1 MNYKKILS
9 TSLKITI
16 AVGIIFW
23 LVQQDKFNI
32 SQMAIFITWDFLA
45 LSVAMMGLNLYMISE
60 RWRLL
65 LSTQSLH
72 PKSFELYKLTLI
84 GIFFNFA
91 MPGGVGG
98 DVVKA
103 FYFYKDHPQS
113 KAIAISSVFVDRLLG
128 LYTIIIMALLAML
141 FDIQHVMALDV
152 LRNLFYFFTL
162 IFFAFTIGLFCLF
175 SKAPK
180 VSALVQSV
188 IKILPLQE
196 KLHKLYASGQLYG
209 SQTKLLV
216 KVFLLSVLSQAS
228 AILLMVLI
236 GHYSG
241 LGADVRLSTYFL
253 VTPIGFMATAI
264 PISPAG
270 VGVGQAAYFFLYNL
284 YLGKTTELGP
294 VLITMYQ
301 LLSLFFGLI
310 GAYFYLVKTKKKDN
324 DTSIDAIEME
334 LMNSK

>member
-1 MNYKKILS
+1 MNYKNILS
-9 TSLKITI
+9 TALKILI

-23 LVQQDKFNI
+23 LVQQDKFNV
-32 SQMAIFITWDFLA
+32 SQLKAFLVWDFLA
-45 LSVAMMGLNLYMISE
+45 IAILIMAVNLFMVSE

-103 FYFYKDHPQS
+103 YYFYKDHPKS
-113 KAIAISSVFVDRLLG
+113 KATAISSVFVDRLLG
-128 LYTIIIMALLAML
+128 LYTIIVMALIAML
-141 FDIQHVMALDV
+141 IDIQHVFNIEV
-152 LRNLFYFFTL
+152 LKNLFYIFTF
-162 IFFAFTIGLFCLF
+162 IFVGFNIGLFCLF
-175 SKAPK
+175 SKNPT
-180 VSALVQSV
+180 VSTTVTS
-188 IKILPLQE
+188 IISKLPLKE
-196 KLHKLYASGQLYG
+196 KFQKLYASGQLYG
-209 SQTKLLV
+209 ARIPLLI
-216 KVFLLSVLSQAS
+216 KVFFLSLISQS
-228 AILLMVLI
+228 TAIAIMALI
-236 GHYSG
+236 GHFSG
-241 LGADVRLSTYFL
+241 VAADVPISTYFL

-270 VGVGQAAYFFLYNL
+270 VGVGQAAFFFLFNL

-294 VLITMYQ
+294 IAITVYQ
-301 LLSLFFGLI
+301 LLNLFFGLI
-310 GAYFYLVKTKKKDN
+310 GAYFYLVKSKKKDTL
-324 DTSIDAIEME
+324 DTIEME

>member
-9 TSLKITI
+9 SALKILI
-16 AVGIIFW
+16 AFGIIFW

-32 SQMAIFITWDFLA
+32 AQLKLFFTWDFLA
-45 LSVAMMGLNLYMISE
+45 IAIGIMALNLYMTSE

-128 LYTIIIMALLAML
+128 LYTIIIMALMAMA
-141 FDIQHVMALDV
+141 FDITHVMSIDV
-152 LRNLFYFFTL
+152 LRNLFYFFGL
-162 IFFAFTIGLFCLF
+162 IFMCFNIGLICLF
-175 SKAPK
+175 SKNPK
-180 VSALVQSV
+180 VSALVHSV
-188 IKILPLQE
+188 IDFMPLKE
-196 KLHKLYASGQLYG
+196 KLLKLYASGQLYG
-209 SQTKLLV
+209 SQFKLLA
-216 KVFLLSVLSQAS
+216 KVFFLSILSQTS

-241 LGADVRLSTYFL
+241 IGADVRLSTYFL

-270 VGVGQAAYFFLYNL
+270 VGVGQAAFFFLYNL

-294 VLITMYQ
+294 VVITMYQ

-310 GAYFYLVKTKKKDN
+310 GAYFYLVKSKKKDN
-324 DTSIDAIEME
+324 LDAIEME

>member
-9 TSLKITI
+9 TALKIAI
-16 AVGIIFW
+16 AFGIIFW

-32 SQMAIFITWDFLA
+32 SQMTVFFTWDFLVISIA
-45 LSVAMMGLNLYMISE
+45 VMALNLFMISE

-72 PKSFELYKLTLI
+72 PKSFELYKLSLI

-128 LYTIIIMALLAML
+128 LYTIIIMALAAMV
-141 FDIQHVMALDV
+141 FDIKHVMSIEV

-162 IFFAFTIGLFCLF
+162 IFMCFNVGLFCLF
-175 SKAPK
+175 SK
-180 VSALVQSV
+180 SAKISSLVHSV
-188 IKILPLQE
+188 IAIMPLKE
-196 KLHKLYASGQLYG
+196 KLLKLYASGQLYG
-209 SQTKLLV
+209 SQFKLLA
-216 KVFLLSVLSQAS
+216 KVFFLSILSQTS
-228 AILLMVLI
+228 AILLMVMI

-241 LGADVRLSTYFL
+241 IGADVRLSTYFL

-270 VGVGQAAYFFLYNL
+270 VGVGQAAFFFLYNL

-294 VLITMYQ
+294 IVITMFQ
-301 LLSLFFGLI
+301 LLQLFFGLI
-310 GAYFYLVKTKKKDN
+310 GAYFYLVKSKKKD
-324 DTSIDAIEME
+324 TLDAIEME

>member
-1 MNYKKILS
+1 MNYRKFLG
-9 TSLKITI
+9 TALKTFI
-16 AVGIIFW
+16 AFGIIFW

-32 SQMAIFITWDFLA
+32 SQLTVFFTWKFLIGSI
-45 LSVAMMGLNLYMISE
+45 LIMGVNLFMISE

-72 PKSFELYKLTLI
+72 PKPFELYKLTLI

-128 LYTIIIMALLAML
+128 LYTIIVMALMAMI
-141 FDIQHVMALDV
+141 FDIQHVLNIEA
-152 LRNLFYFFTL
+152 LRNLFYFFAL
-162 IFFAFTIGLFCLF
+162 IFIAFNIGLYCLF
-175 SKAPK
+175 SKNPK
-180 VSALVQSV
+180 IAGLVQSV
-188 IKILPLQE
+188 INFMPLKE
-196 KLHKLYASGQLYG
+196 KLQKLYSSGQLYG
-209 SQTKLLV
+209 SQGKLLV
-216 KVFLLSVLSQAS
+216 KVFLISMVSQIS
-228 AILLMVLI
+228 AILLMAFSGHFSGI
-236 GHYSG
+236 G
-241 LGADVRLSTYFL
+241 AEVRLSTYFL

-270 VGVGQAAYFFLYNL
+270 VGVGQAAFFFLYNL

-294 VLITMYQ
+294 VVITVYQ
-301 LLSLFFGLI
+301 VLSLLFGLI
-310 GAYFYLVKTKKKDN
+310 GAYFYLVKSKKKDTL
-324 DTSIDAIEME
+324 DTIEME

>member
-1 MNYKKILS
+1 MNYRNILS
-9 TSLKITI
+9 TAVKITI
-16 AVGIIFW
+16 AFGIIFW
-23 LVQQDKFNI
+23 LVQQDKFNV
-32 SQMAIFITWDFLA
+32 SQLTIFFTWEFMAAAIAI
-45 LSVAMMGLNLYMISE
+45 MGLNLLMASE

-103 FYFYKDHPQS
+103 FYFYKDHPHS

-128 LYTIIIMALLAML
+128 LYTIIVMALTAMI
-141 FDIQHVMALDV
+141 FDIQHVISIDV
-152 LRNLFYFFTL
+152 LRNLFYFFVL
-162 IFFAFTIGLFCLF
+162 IFFCFNIGLFCLF
-175 SKAPK
+175 SKNAK
-180 VSALVQSV
+180 VSRLVHSV
-188 IKILPLQE
+188 IDIMPLKE
-196 KLHKLYASGQLYG
+196 KLLKLYASGQLYG
-209 SQTKLLV
+209 SQVALLV
-216 KVFLLSVLSQAS
+216 KVFVLSLLSQTS

-241 LGADVRLSTYFL
+241 IGVDVRLSTYFL

-270 VGVGQAAYFFLYNL
+270 VGVGQAAFFFLYNL

-294 VLITMYQ
+294 MVITMYQ

-310 GAYFYLVKTKKKDN
+310 GAYFYLVKSKKKDN
-324 DTSIDAIEME
+324 LDTIEME

>member
-9 TSLKITI
+9 TALKILI
-16 AVGIIFW
+16 AFGIIFW

-32 SQMAIFITWDFLA
+32 AQLKLFFTWDFLA
-45 LSVAMMGLNLYMISE
+45 MAIVVMALNLFMISE

-128 LYTIIIMALLAML
+128 LYTIIIMALMAMV
-141 FDIQHVMALDV
+141 FDITHVMSIDV
-152 LRNLFYFFTL
+152 LRNLFYFFAL
-162 IFFAFTIGLFCLF
+162 IFMCFNVGLFCLF
-175 SKAPK
+175 SKNTK
-180 VSALVQSV
+180 VSAIVHSV
-188 IKILPLQE
+188 VDFLPLKE
-196 KLHKLYASGQLYG
+196 KLLKLYASGQLYG
-209 SQTKLLV
+209 SQFKLLA
-216 KVFLLSVLSQAS
+216 KVFVLSIISQTS

-241 LGADVRLSTYFL
+241 IGSDVRLSTYFL

-270 VGVGQAAYFFLYNL
+270 VGVGQAAFFFLYNL
-284 YLGKTTELGP
+284 YLGKTSELGP
-294 VLITMYQ
+294 IVITMYQ

-310 GAYFYLVKTKKKDN
+310 GAYFYLVKSKKKDN
-324 DTSIDAIEME
+324 LDAIEME

>member
-9 TSLKITI
+9 TALKILI
-16 AVGIIFW
+16 AFGIIFW

-32 SQMAIFITWDFLA
+32 AQLKLFFTWDFLA
-45 LSVAMMGLNLYMISE
+45 MAIVVMALNLFMISE

-128 LYTIIIMALLAML
+128 LYTIIIMALMAMV
-141 FDIQHVMALDV
+141 FDITHVMSIDV
-152 LRNLFYFFTL
+152 LRNLFYFFAL
-162 IFFAFTIGLFCLF
+162 IFMCFNVGLFCLF
-175 SKAPK
+175 SKNPK
-180 VSALVQSV
+180 VSAIVHSV
-188 IKILPLQE
+188 VDFLPLKE
-196 KLHKLYASGQLYG
+196 KLLKLYASGQLYG
-209 SQTKLLV
+209 SQFKLLA
-216 KVFLLSVLSQAS
+216 KVFVLSIISQTS

-241 LGADVRLSTYFL
+241 IGSDVRLSTYFL

-270 VGVGQAAYFFLYNL
+270 VGVGQAAFFFLYNL
-284 YLGKTTELGP
+284 YLGKTSELGP
-294 VLITMYQ
+294 IVITMYQ

-310 GAYFYLVKTKKKDN
+310 GAYFYLVKSKKKDN
-324 DTSIDAIEME
+324 LDAIEME

>member
-9 TSLKITI
+9 TALKILI
-16 AVGIIFW
+16 AFGIIFW

-32 SQMAIFITWDFLA
+32 SQMKIFFSWDFMLA
-45 LSVAMMGLNLYMISE
+45 ALAIMALNLFMTSE

-72 PKSFELYKLTLI
+72 PKSLELYKLTLI

-128 LYTIIIMALLAML
+128 LYTIIVMALTAMA
-141 FDIQHVMALDV
+141 FDIQHVMTIDA
-152 LRNLFYFFTL
+152 LRNLFYFFAL
-162 IFFAFTIGLFCLF
+162 IFICFNIGLFCLF
-175 SKAPK
+175 SKNSQ
-180 VSALVQSV
+180 VSSLVHSV
-188 IKILPLQE
+188 IGFMPFKE
-196 KLHKLYASGQLYG
+196 KLLKLYSSGQLYG
-209 SQTKLLV
+209 SQTALLV
-216 KVFLLSVLSQAS
+216 KVFLLSLLSQTS
-228 AILLMVLI
+228 AIFLMVLI

-241 LGADVRLSTYFL
+241 IGADVRWSTYFL

-270 VGVGQAAYFFLYNL
+270 VGVGQAAFFFLYNL

-294 VLITMYQ
+294 VVITMYQ

-310 GAYFYLVKTKKKDN
+310 GAYFYLVKSKKKDN
-324 DTSIDAIEME
+324 LDAIEME